1 MVALVSPPWSEGVEG
16 LDSGCCGPT
25 CEDLSKQII
34 THVNLHHTC
43 SFASLLLAG
52 GVRPWPRGPTAR
64 RGVRP
69 AYPVRSTP
77 RGIPRGAYPTA
88 GAYLVGRT
96 PPARQRAPRTAP
108 AGYAP
113 RGVPPGA
120 YPTGAGRTPR
130 SVPRGAYPAG
140 RTPRGVP
147 GRRGAGRPAPCRQ
160 GTPRGIR
167 PAGYALWGTP
177 RGVRP
182 VGYTPRGMRG
192 VPHTAPWTYPPTP
205 QPTDTPCGVRP
216 RGTRGVPRAAPWAYP
231 HIRVPHRVYLAL
243 VIIRFSS
250 VFRKI
255 KFSLKY
261 NISLHVIC
269 DDGPHCRM
277 NYYWKLDLPAKD
289 IDRSILTLQEI
300 KLRKTV
306 GFRRTQT
313 QGMKSRCA
321 TVAPILYIN

>member
-1 MVALVSPPWSEGVEG
+1 
-16 LDSGCCGPT
+16 
-25 CEDLSKQII
+25 
-34 THVNLHHTC
+34 
-43 SFASLLLAG
+43 
-52 GVRPWPRGPTAR
+52 VR
-64 RGVRP
+64 
-69 AYPVRSTP
+69 
-77 RGIPRGAYPTA
+77 
-88 GAYLVGRT
+88 
-96 PPARQRAPRTAP
+96 PRTAP

-113 RGVPPGA
+113 RG
-120 YPTGAGRTPR
+120 
-130 SVPRGAYPAG
+130 
-140 RTPRGVP
+140 TPRGV
-147 GRRGAGRPAPCRQ
+147 
-160 GTPRGIR
+160 R
-167 PAGYALWGTP
+167 PAGSAPRRRGTP

-182 VGYTPRGMRG
+182 AGYAPRRAGGVRPAGYAPRG
-192 VPHTAPWTYPPTP
+192 
-205 QPTDTPCGVRP
+205 TPCGVRP
-216 RGTRGVPRAAPWAYP
+216 AGYAPWGTPRGVCGAYP
-231 HIRVPHRVYLAL
+231 APRRGRIRPPHNPRIHPVGYAPGVRGAYLAPRRGHIRVPHRVYLAL

>member
-1 MVALVSPPWSEGVEG
+1 M
-16 LDSGCCGPT
+16 
-25 CEDLSKQII
+25 
-34 THVNLHHTC
+34 
-43 SFASLLLAG
+43 
-52 GVRPWPRGPTAR
+52 
-64 RGVRP
+64 
-69 AYPVRSTP
+69 
-77 RGIPRGAYPTA
+77 
-88 GAYLVGRT
+88 
-96 PPARQRAPRTAP
+96 
-108 AGYAP
+108 GYAGVPEYP
-113 RGVPPGA
+113 RVPPGTSVCLPLA
-120 YPTGAGRTPR
+120 GYPRVPRVPPRTPR
-130 SVPRGAYPAG
+130 YPGPLAPSRGYPRVPRVPPHTPGFLNAG
-140 RTPRGVP
+140 
-147 GRRGAGRPAPCRQ
+147 C
-160 GTPRGIR
+160 
-167 PAGYALWGTP
+167 ALWGTP
-177 RGVRP
+177 HGVRP
-182 VGYTPRGMRG
+182 MGHTPRGMRG
-192 VPHTAPWTYPPTP
+192 VPRTAPWTYPPTP